1 MEFEKLKSSIFT
13 GLKEACDQSLYFNGF
28 PNPNIKPEYLL
39 TVNIAQ
45 ALIDISENPR
55 IILEKRRTDFINE
68 MFNDHDLIQYIDNL
82 NKYIDDPSNN
92 FSTKN
97 KERIDIVINN
107 QNNEPEYLIEIKGAQ
122 TVNIN
127 TTKLINKPIEK
138 DIERCIH
145 YLEETNAKKRLK
157 SAIITFICDDKVC
170 QSEDDIEKRC
180 SVVKKKIEE
189 NIKNFNTS
197 VKIEVFTQTSY
208 KHLKTCEE
216 LQSYHQDNLADA
228 ISDNAHY
235 IGVILKISPKFDL

>member
-45 ALIDISENPR
+45 SLIDISENPR
-55 IILEKRRTDFINE
+55 ILLEKRRTDFIDD
-68 MFNDHDLIQYIDNL
+68 MFYDPDL
-82 NKYIDDPSNN
+82 NKYIEDYYEYTNDLTNK
-92 FSTKN
+92 FITKN

-122 TVNIN
+122 KVNEN
-127 TTKLINKPIEK
+127 TTKLINKQIEK
-138 DIERCIH
+138 DIKRCIH
-145 YLEETNAKKRLK
+145 FLKKTNAKKRLK
-157 SAIITFICDDKVC
+157 SAIITFICDDKAC

-180 SVVKKKIEE
+180 SEVKKKIEE

-197 VKIEVFTQTSY
+197 VMIEVFTQTSY
-208 KHLKTCEE
+208 KYLKTNKE
-216 LQSYHQDNLADA
+216 LGSYHEDDLADA
-228 ISDNAHY
+228 FSDNAHY
-235 IGVILKISPKFDL
+235 IGVILKISPKA